1 MDLDLNYNYLNRKN
15 NNVLEKKIKDK
26 ENIIKKISS
35 DVKTKLE
42 NIENDILKDKIING
56 LFKVF
61 AVLIILSFLLY
72 IFLEGEKPGWL
83 VIKNNYVVYG
93 LTILP
98 MILLGFSNNYFHY
111 FIQKNIEQYLNKFI
125 QNSSFIKI
133 YDENSTEN
141 KIDYQSILMIE
152 SILFTTLIL
161 AISMLFSRLTKLIL
175 EKGITNY
182 NENNN
187 ISKNNLLFN
196 FIGIIIGGIVY
207 MIYYFL
213 FQKNKVLIKDKDDIL
228 HDAS

>member
-26 ENIIKKISS
+26 ENIIKKIGS
-35 DVKTKLE
+35 DIKTKLE

-98 MILLGFSNNYFHY
+98 MVLLGFSNNYFHY
-111 FIQKNIEQYLNKFI
+111 YIQKNIEQYLNKFI

-133 YDENSTEN
+133 YDVNSTAEN

-175 EKGITNY
+175 EKGIINY
-182 NENNN
+182 NENDN

-213 FQKNKVLIKDKDDIL
+213 FQKNKVFIKDDIL
-228 HDAS
+228 QDVS